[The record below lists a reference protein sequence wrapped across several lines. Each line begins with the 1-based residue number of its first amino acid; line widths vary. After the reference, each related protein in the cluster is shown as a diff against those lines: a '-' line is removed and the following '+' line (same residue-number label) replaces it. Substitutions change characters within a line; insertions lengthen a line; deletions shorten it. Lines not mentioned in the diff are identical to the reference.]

1 MGQGG
6 KDGAGGAGGRAA
18 TAETVAMAESRHL
31 RWDPEGGLAPLPPPP
46 QAPKPLGLDGQ
57 CGQLL
62 RNLRMHGAG
71 EPANHVLLWG
81 GRGCGK
87 STTLRWALQQ
97 ADGGL
102 RAVQLGQGGLG
113 QLPLLWRRLREV
125 QDGQESQGNAAI
137 PWVLVLDDI
146 LFDRGAA
153 TAAFKADL
161 EGGLDAAPGNVLVC
175 ATSNRR
181 HLLPQPASENDP
193 KADLDPNQVA
203 DERLAL
209 ADRFGL
215 WLSFP
220 QPSPEQ
226 YLRLVEHWMAH
237 FLGKDDI
244 ELNGQGRERALAWA
258 TRRGHRSGRVA
269 RQYAVHRLGEE
280 RLGR

>member
-1 MGQGG
+1 MGES
-6 KDGAGGAGGRAA
+6 GAGGRPPA
-18 TAETVAMAESRHL
+18 AETVAIAESRHL
-31 RWDPEGGLAPLPPPP
+31 RWEPAEGLVPLPPPP
-46 QAPKPLGLDGQ
+46 PLPKPLGLDGQ

-87 STTLRWALQQ
+87 STTLRWALEQ

-113 QLPLLWRRLREV
+113 QLPLLWRRLQEV
-125 QDGQESQGNAAI
+125 QDGRKAQDAAI

-193 KADLDPNQVA
+193 RADLDPNQVA

-220 QPSPEQ
+220 QPDPEQ
-226 YLRLVEHWMAH
+226 YLTLVQHWLAH
-237 FLGKDDI
+237 FLGKDAKLDAP
-244 ELNGQGRERALAWA
+244 GRERALAWA

-269 RQYAVHRLGEE
+269 RQYAVHLLGEQRLGP
-280 RLGR
+280 

>member
-1 MGQGG
+1 
-6 KDGAGGAGGRAA
+6 
-18 TAETVAMAESRHL
+18 
-31 RWDPEGGLAPLPPPP
+31 
-46 QAPKPLGLDGQ
+46 
-57 CGQLL
+57 
-62 RNLRMHGAG
+62 MHGAG

-113 QLPLLWRRLREV
+113 RLRLLWLRLREV
-125 QDGQESQGNAAI
+125 QDGQQAQGNAAII
-137 PWVLVLDDI
+137 PWVLVLDDV

-220 QPSPEQ
+220 QPAPEQ
-226 YLRLVEHWMAH
+226 YLALVQHWMAH
-237 FLGKDDI
+237 FLGKGA
-244 ELNGQGRERALAWA
+244 ELDPQGRERALAWA

-269 RQYAVHRLGEE
+269 RQYAVHLLGEE